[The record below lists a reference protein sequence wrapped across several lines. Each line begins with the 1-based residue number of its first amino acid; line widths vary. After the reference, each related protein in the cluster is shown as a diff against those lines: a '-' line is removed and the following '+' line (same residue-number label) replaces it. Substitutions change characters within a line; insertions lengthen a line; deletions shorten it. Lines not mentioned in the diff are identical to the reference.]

1 MKKAVYPGTFD
12 PITNGHINI
21 IEKATRIFD
30 EIIIAVA
37 NITGKNTL
45 FTTEERLYLC
55 RESVKHIE
63 AVKVVEF
70 DGLTVDFAKEIG
82 ADAMLRGLR
91 AVSDFEYELQL
102 ALMNKYL
109 DKKIDTVFLV
119 PDYRYLYL
127 SSSIIRQVIGLG
139 GRPHDQIPAVVEEA
153 IIKKFEERE
162 LKDLKD

>member
-1 MKKAVYPGTFD
+1 M
-12 PITNGHINI
+12 
-21 IEKATRIFD
+21 
-30 EIIIAVA
+30 
-37 NITGKNTL
+37 
-45 FTTEERLYLC
+45 
-55 RESVKHIE
+55 
-63 AVKVVEF
+63 EF